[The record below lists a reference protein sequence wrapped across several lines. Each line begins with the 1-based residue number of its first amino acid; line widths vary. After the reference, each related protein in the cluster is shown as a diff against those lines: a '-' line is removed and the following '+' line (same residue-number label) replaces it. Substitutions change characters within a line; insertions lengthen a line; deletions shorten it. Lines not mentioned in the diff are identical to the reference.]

1 MDKQNQRQKLI
12 ALRKTV
18 PSVSTGNEIRFLDT
32 CVQWNDVSNVHIYRH
47 NPRLNEYKT
56 TTILKWIQ
64 NNYPHIGIKQPDTHM
79 HATMHT
85 DVFDVVIVPVVGFDK
100 SGNRIGMGGGWYD
113 KFLAMHPN
121 ALKVGLAYDEC
132 ELQKIEP
139 EPHDVRLDYII
150 TPTRLID
157 THQLQ

>member
-1 MDKQNQRQKLI
+1 MSKDKIRHD
-12 ALRKTV
+12 LRV
-18 PSVSTGNEIRFLDT
+18 LRVNVRSVRNR
-32 CVQWNDVSNVHIYRH
+32 DVELLSRCFKYTRAPKVHVYRSQMH
-47 NPRLNEYKT
+47 LNERAT
-56 TTILKWIQ
+56 THIVEWLK
-64 NNYPHIGIKQPDTHM
+64 YELDAFVVQPDTK
-79 HATMHT
+79 T
-85 DVFDVVIVPVVGFDK
+85 DAAMYEDTLDVIIVPVLGFDTH
-100 SGNRIGMGGGWYD
+100 GNRIGMGGGWYD